1 MLSLAIIV
9 PFYNPHN
16 DWFDNICDSLSGLDS
31 IFCDVEYSLVLVND
45 GSSLFDESTIEKLQ
59 TRSDKI
65 IYYSYQENRGK
76 GYAIRYGLSKTQADF
91 YVYTDID
98 FPFGYNVINDMYQI
112 YLRSHTNLIIGI
124 RHKEYFDM
132 LPLKRK
138 ILSVTLHY
146 INYILTGFKVHDT
159 QAGIKG
165 FDNEARKVFLGT
177 RTDGFLFD
185 LEFIHI
191 CLRKKLKY
199 LSFNVY
205 PRHKIKF
212 SDFRA
217 NVILREFKNFVKIIL
232 RF

>member
-1 MLSLAIIV
+1 MLSLAIIL
-9 PFYNPHN
+9 PLYNPHN
-16 DWFDNICDSLSGLDS
+16 DWIDNFCDSLSGLDP
-31 IFCDVEYSLVLVND
+31 IFNDVEYTLVLVND
-45 GSSLFDESTIEKLQ
+45 GSSVFDESCIEILQ
-59 TRSDKI
+59 TISKKI
-65 IYYSYQENRGK
+65 KYYSYNDNHGK
-76 GYAIRYGLSKTQADF
+76 GYAIRYGLNKTKADF

-98 FPFGYNVINDMYQI
+98 FPFGYNIIKDMYQI
-112 YLRSHTNLIIGI
+112 YQRSHINLIIGI
-124 RHKEYFDM
+124 RNKGYFDM
-132 LPLKRK
+132 LPFKRK

-146 INYILTGFKVHDT
+146 INYTLTGFKVHDT

-165 FDNEARKVFLGT
+165 FDNEAKKVLLAT

-199 LSFNVY
+199 LSMNVY
-205 PRHKIKF
+205 PRPKIKF
-212 SDFRA
+212 SDFRS